1 MDSSSKR
8 SATYDIF
15 RAEVFRLRGKLKS
28 VQDYSEQNFNHHS
41 KRLKVYFEE
50 IQKIASDTAAI
61 QSVVG
66 GDGKYSRPFTA
77 GYVEIKGVPKYA
89 MLPIPYVS
97 GYSAPVLEAKSR
109 ARCRAERL

>member
-8 SATYDIF
+8 SATYDIL

-28 VQDYSEQNFNHHS
+28 VQDYSEQNFNHLS

-61 QSVVG
+61 QSVVEG
-66 GDGKYSRPFTA
+66 MGNTQGHLQQDT
-77 GYVEIKGVPKYA
+77 
-89 MLPIPYVS
+89 L
-97 GYSAPVLEAKSR
+97 
-109 ARCRAERL
+109 RLKEYRSTLCSLFRTFQVIQRQC